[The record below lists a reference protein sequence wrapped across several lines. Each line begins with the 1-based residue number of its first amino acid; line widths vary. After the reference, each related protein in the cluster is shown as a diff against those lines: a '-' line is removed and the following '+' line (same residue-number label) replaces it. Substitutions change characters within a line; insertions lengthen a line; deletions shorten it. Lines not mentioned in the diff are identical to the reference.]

1 MDLARALPAGAVDLI
16 VGGHTH
22 RGMAHVVNRVPVIQ
36 SFANGV
42 ALGRADITVDLST
55 RRVQG
60 VRVLAPRSLCAGQ
73 RGEPDASRCAPAPYE
88 GATVT
93 PDESVARA
101 IAPAVARAEG
111 IRARELGVT
120 LPGGLDTRY
129 DRESP
134 LPNLLALAMRTAAHA
149 DVGLQNHGGVRVD
162 LPAGPLRYG
171 SLYNTLPFDNRLV
184 TIRLRGRA
192 LAEVIARNAGSDS
205 GALAVSGV
213 RAVVRCEGDRRVA
226 TLTRDDGRPVGDDE
240 VLTVATND
248 YLASGSL
255 RERAESPLSDDETLR
270 APTLRDAVIDVL
282 RALGPTLS
290 GEDPR
295 WFEPARLRITLPG
308 PRPVR
313 CGG

>member
-1 MDLARALPAGAVDLI
+1 LEHALDACLVGTLQHHLDGNRAVQGHMTCPVDLR
-16 VGGHTH
+16 HAAL
-22 RGMAHVVNRVPVIQ
+22 RQRRHVVVVGMFEAHRRKASTTNR
-36 SFANGV
+36 G
-42 ALGRADITVDLST
+42 
-55 RRVQG
+55 
-60 VRVLAPRSLCAGQ
+60 
-73 RGEPDASRCAPAPYE
+73 
-88 GATVT
+88 
-93 PDESVARA
+93 
-101 IAPAVARAEG
+101 
-111 IRARELGVT
+111 
-120 LPGGLDTRY
+120 
-129 DRESP
+129 
-134 LPNLLALAMRTAAHA
+134 
-149 DVGLQNHGGVRVD
+149 
-162 LPAGPLRYG
+162 GPLR
-171 SLYNTLPFDNRLV
+171 V

-226 TLTRDDGRPVGDDE
+226 TLTRDDGRAVGDDE

-255 RERAESPLSDDETLR
+255 RERAESPVSDDETLR

>member
-1 MDLARALPAGAVDLI
+1 MRIPDRDREGEHPLSIRHARQHVVDE
-16 VGGHTH
+16 VGG
-22 RGMAHVVNRVPVIQ
+22 RVLG
-36 SFANGV
+36 A
-42 ALGRADITVDLST
+42 AGRA
-55 RRVQG
+55 RR
-60 VRVLAPRSLCAGQ
+60 A
-73 RGEPDASRCAPAPYE
+73 DAA
-88 GATVT
+88 
-93 PDESVARA
+93 
-101 IAPAVARAEG
+101 
-111 IRARELGVT
+111 
-120 LPGGLDTRY
+120 
-129 DRESP
+129 
-134 LPNLLALAMRTAAHA
+134 AL
-149 DVGLQNHGGVRVD
+149 
-162 LPAGPLRYG
+162 AGPLRYG

-192 LAEVIARNAGSDS
+192 LAEVIARNAGSDR

-270 APTLRDAVIDVL
+270 APSLRDAVIDVL

>member
-1 MDLARALPAGAVDLI
+1 VQDPRAV
-16 VGGHTH
+16 
-22 RGMAHVVNRVPVIQ
+22 
-36 SFANGV
+36 
-42 ALGRADITVDLST
+42 
-55 RRVQG
+55 
-60 VRVLAPRSLCAGQ
+60 
-73 RGEPDASRCAPAPYE
+73 
-88 GATVT
+88 
-93 PDESVARA
+93 
-101 IAPAVARAEG
+101 
-111 IRARELGVT
+111 
-120 LPGGLDTRY
+120 
-129 DRESP
+129 
-134 LPNLLALAMRTAAHA
+134 
-149 DVGLQNHGGVRVD
+149 GVRVD

-171 SLYNTLPFDNRLV
+171 YNTLPFDNRIV

-240 VLTVATND
+240 ALTVATND

-255 RERAESPLSDDETLR
+255 RERAESPLSDDETLRAPTLR

-313 CGG
+313 CGAGS